1 MTKFNDA
8 EQLAAQY
15 LQDDIISWN
24 VVGGSKKNQR
34 FVKKTFRKLENE
46 LGVDF
51 KRDRSTDPEIVV
63 DYVDSNFVDPDF
75 GTDWLGIATIGSW
88 GSADILVKNDID
100 TWKSTAVHEIL
111 HGLGLDHNHDVIES
125 AMSYTRDYSKHKI
138 YEYDWDLL
146 HEIYDPLV

>member
-88 GSADILVKNDID
+88 RSADILVKNDID